1 MERKSFA
8 KMDCSVAQCLEVV
21 GEWWTMLI
29 VRDAFLGVTRFDVF
43 QERLGIARNV
53 LQLRLTRL
61 VESGVLERVAY
72 SEHPPRYDYRLTP
85 KGRDLWPVVNAM
97 RQWGDQY
104 AAPSG
109 PPIQLVHRSCGHE
122 AMGTVVCS
130 ECGGSMNARN
140 VQAVAGNGRAQLRRK
155 TDYSTAEKPT
165 EIASTSGELA
175 GLLREASSSL

>member
-8 KMDCSVAQCLEVV
+8 GMDCSVAQCLEVI

-53 LQLRLTRL
+53 LQLRLERL
-61 VESGVLERVAY
+61 VDAGVFERVAY
-72 SEHPPRYDYRLTP
+72 SEHPPRYDYLLTP

-122 AMGTVVCS
+122 ALGTIVCS

-140 VQAVAGNGRAQLRRK
+140 VQAVAGEGRPKLRRK
-155 TDYSTAEKPT
+155 SDFNRPKSKANAE
-165 EIASTSGELA
+165 
-175 GLLREASSSL
+175 

>member
-8 KMDCSVAQCLEVV
+8 GMDCSVAQCLEVI

-53 LQLRLTRL
+53 LQLRLERL
-61 VESGVLERVAY
+61 VDAGVFERVAY
-72 SEHPPRYDYRLTP
+72 SEHPPRYDYLLTP

-122 AMGTVVCS
+122 TVGTIVCS
-130 ECGGSMNARN
+130 ECGGSMDARN
-140 VQAVAGNGRAQLRRK
+140 VQAVAGEGRAKLRRK
-155 TDYSTAEKPT
+155 SDFNRPKNKVNAD
-165 EIASTSGELA
+165 
-175 GLLREASSSL
+175 

>member
-8 KMDCSVAQCLEVV
+8 GMDCSVAQCLEVI

-53 LQLRLTRL
+53 LQLRLERL
-61 VESGVLERVAY
+61 VDAGVFERVAY
-72 SEHPPRYDYRLTP
+72 SEHPPRYDYLLTP

-104 AAPSG
+104 AAPNG
-109 PPIQLVHRSCGHE
+109 APIQLVHRSCGHE
-122 AMGTVVCS
+122 AVGTIVCS
-130 ECGGSMNARN
+130 ECGGPMNARN
-140 VQAVAGNGRAQLRRK
+140 VQAVAGEGRAKLRRK
-155 TDYSTAEKPT
+155 SDFSRPKIKENAE
-165 EIASTSGELA
+165 
-175 GLLREASSSL
+175 

>member
-8 KMDCSVAQCLEVV
+8 GMDCSVAQCLEVV

-29 VRDAFLGVTRFDVF
+29 LRDAFLGVTRFDVF

-53 LQLRLTRL
+53 LQARLTRL
-61 VESGVLERVAY
+61 VEAGVLERVPY

-104 AAPSG
+104 AAPNGAPMS
-109 PPIQLVHRSCGHE
+109 LMHRSCGHE
-122 AMGTVVCS
+122 AKGVIVCS
-130 ECGGSMNARN
+130 ECGGPMSART
-140 VQAVAGNGRAQLRRK
+140 VQVSAGKGRARLRRK
-155 TDYSTAEKPT
+155 SD
-165 EIASTSGELA
+165 
-175 GLLREASSSL
+175 GLTL

>member
-8 KMDCSVAQCLEVV
+8 GMDCSVAQCLEVI

-29 VRDAFLGVTRFDVF
+29 VRDAFLGVARFDVF

-53 LQLRLTRL
+53 LQLRLERL
-61 VESGVLERVAY
+61 VDAGVFERVAY
-72 SEHPPRYDYRLTP
+72 SEHPPRYDYLLTP

-122 AMGTVVCS
+122 TVGTIVCS
-130 ECGGSMNARN
+130 ECGGSMDARN
-140 VQAVAGNGRAQLRRK
+140 VQAVAGEGRAKLRRK
-155 TDYSTAEKPT
+155 SDFNRPKNKVNAD
-165 EIASTSGELA
+165 
-175 GLLREASSSL
+175 

>member
-8 KMDCSVAQCLEVV
+8 GMDCSVAQCLEIV

-43 QERLGIARNV
+43 QERLGISRNV
-53 LQLRLTRL
+53 LQQRLERL
-61 VESGVLERVAY
+61 VQSGIFEREAY

-104 AAPSG
+104 AAPHG
-109 PPIQLVHRSCGHE
+109 PPLRLVHRSCGHE
-122 AMGTVVCS
+122 AIGTIVCS
-130 ECGGSMNARN
+130 ECGESMSARN
-140 VQAVAGNGRAQLRRK
+140 VQAVPSEGRVQLRRRS
-155 TDYSTAEKPT
+155 D
-165 EIASTSGELA
+165 
-175 GLLREASSSL
+175 LLPS

>member
-1 MERKSFA
+1 VERKSFSE
-8 KMDCSVAQCLEVV
+8 MDCSVAQCLEVV

-61 VESGVLERVAY
+61 VESGILERIAY
-72 SEHPPRYDYRLTP
+72 SEHPPRYDYRLTT

-109 PPIQLVHRSCGHE
+109 PPIKLVHRSCAHE
-122 AMGTVVCS
+122 ATANLVCS

-140 VQAVAGNGRAQLRRK
+140 VEAVAGEGRAKLRRRS
-155 TDYSTAEKPT
+155 DRSAHDHPG
-165 EIASTSGELA
+165 IASTLP
-175 GLLREASSSL
+175 R